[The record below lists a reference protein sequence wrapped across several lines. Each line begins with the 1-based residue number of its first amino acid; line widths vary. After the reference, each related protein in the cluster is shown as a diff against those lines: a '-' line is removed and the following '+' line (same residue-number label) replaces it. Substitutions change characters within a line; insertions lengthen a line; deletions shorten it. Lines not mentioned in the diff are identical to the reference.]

1 MSHPVTNLRR
11 LQSLARRPLGGLVLA
26 AACFATFFPHAAAY
40 GPAGHQ
46 TVGTVANRLNVGTPA
61 GARVQALLGGDS
73 LESAAAATC
82 DLWATQITRRNLALG
97 GYRLAAGRH
106 RPDGAPST
114 ARARAM
120 SRAIWARRASRLGN
134 FCSGRRNWRKVISRS
149 SP

>member
-1 MSHPVTNLRR
+1 MSHPVTNPRR

-46 TVGTVANRLNVGTPA
+46 TVGTVADWLIVGTPA

-82 DLWATQITRRNLALG
+82 DLRPLGHANHPPQSRPRRLPP
-97 GYRLAAGRH
+97 RR
-106 RPDGAPST
+106 GASST
-114 ARARAM
+114 
-120 SRAIWARRASRLGN
+120 
-134 FCSGRRNWRKVISRS
+134 
-149 SP
+149 